1 MHETPKINAI
11 FEILDPTI
19 VPRAISSLLLTID
32 DMPTNISGKEVPN
45 ATTLSPI
52 INSLIPIFPAIV
64 EALSINL
71 LAPHISKVK
80 DKASHKMLVNS
91 SI

>member
-1 MHETPKINAI
+1 
-11 FEILDPTI
+11 
-19 VPRAISSLLLTID
+19 VLLTID
-32 DMPTNISGKEVPN
+32 DIPTNISGKEVPN

-52 INSLIPIFPAIV
+52 IKSLIPIFPAIV